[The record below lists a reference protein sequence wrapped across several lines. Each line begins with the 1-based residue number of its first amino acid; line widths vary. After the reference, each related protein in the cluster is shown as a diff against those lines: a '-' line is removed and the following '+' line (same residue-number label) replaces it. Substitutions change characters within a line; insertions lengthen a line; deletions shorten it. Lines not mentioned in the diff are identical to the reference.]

1 MKQIVKY
8 IIISYYIFIMKLTS
22 KSKQLI
28 ELFIKNGIF
37 INEGL
42 TNNTKDILKEFYTL
56 LTNAF
61 DFVKTIHKDVS
72 FTIKKIENFRNI
84 PRPSSFPPTAFPESV
99 RTHIET
105 MSSSIFMYS
114 LRIYDRNVSIIFV
127 TELTNPE
134 MHVKTYNKYFKFL
147 LVWLYII
154 NEFSLEKCACDLKVY
169 IYHTSLLKE
178 LPNKNNIALDEVN
191 VNTAFTR
198 TCPVN
203 SEIIIFRKEEWFKV
217 FIHETMHNFGLDFSD
232 LNTNDCNEKILSLF
246 NVKSDIN
253 LYEAYTE
260 FWARIINVMFCSFVS
275 STSFQTFEKFFKQLI
290 NIEIGYSCFQMIK
303 VLKYMDLDYVSLLS
317 KRESKIL
324 YKERTSVLSY
334 YIITFILIYNYQ
346 DFLLWCETNN
356 SEILSFKKTT
366 KNILNFCEFIEE
378 KYKEQDLLQFIKI
391 VESNILTNNLKNN
404 FINNNL
410 RMTLCELS

>member
-1 MKQIVKY
+1 MKI
-8 IIISYYIFIMKLTS
+8 TN

-28 ELFIKNGIF
+28 DFFKNNGILK
-37 INEGL
+37 NESL
-42 TNNTKDILKEFYTL
+42 TNNTKDILKQFYNL
-56 LTNAF
+56 LTDAF
-61 DFVKTIHKDVS
+61 DFVKTINKSVS
-72 FTIKKIENFRNI
+72 LKIEKINNFRNI
-84 PRPSSFPPTAFPESV
+84 PRPSSFPATAFPESV

-105 MSSSIFMYS
+105 MSSSIFVYS
-114 LRIYDRNVSIIFV
+114 LRIYDRNISIIFV

-134 MHVKTYNKYFKFL
+134 IHVKTYNKYFQFL

-154 NEFSLEKCACDLKVY
+154 NEFSLEKCASELKVY
-169 IYHTSLLKE
+169 IYHTTLLKQ
-178 LPNKNNIALDEVN
+178 LPNTNNIVLDEVN

-232 LNTNDCNEKILSLF
+232 LNNNDCNKKMLSLF
-246 NVKSDIN
+246 NVKSDVN

-260 FWARIINVMFCSFVS
+260 FWARTINVIFCSFVS
-275 STSFQTFEKFFKQLI
+275 SKSFQIFEKTFENLM

-303 VLKYMDLDYVSLLS
+303 VLKHMKLDYVSLLS
-317 KRESKIL
+317 KPEAKNL

-334 YIITFILIYNYQ
+334 YIITFVLIYNYQ

-356 SEILSFKKTT
+356 SEILSFKKTS
-366 KNILNFCEFIEE
+366 KSMLDFCRFIEE
-378 KYKEQDLLQFIKI
+378 KYRKKDLLQFIKM
-391 VESNILTNNLKNN
+391 VENNVVTNNGNSSNVNK

-410 RMTLCELS
+410 RMTLCELG